1 MYSCSLKAGYVGNF
15 SPFLHIIKCVYKL
28 LQVMSLK
35 PGTEMCTCELSVFP
49 WCLQEVL
56 PPSDSNRHLKDIDE
70 EIFDDDDFYHQVGDA
85 KCVLQ
90 LWLQLGLMLTE
101 TMLLVLCSVFLFT
114 CKAQLPVLTPP
125 ISASP
130 SGHSALSF
138 CSGAL

>member
-15 SPFLHIIKCVYKL
+15 SPFLHIIRCVYKL
-28 LQVMSLK
+28 LQVMSLEL
-35 PGTEMCTCELSVFP
+35 GTEMCTCELSVFP

-90 LWLQLGLMLTE
+90 SWLQLGFNTHRDNGVGS
-101 TMLLVLCSVFLFT
+101 VLCVSLH
-114 CKAQLPVLTPP
+114 L
-125 ISASP
+125 
-130 SGHSALSF
+130 
-138 CSGAL
+138 